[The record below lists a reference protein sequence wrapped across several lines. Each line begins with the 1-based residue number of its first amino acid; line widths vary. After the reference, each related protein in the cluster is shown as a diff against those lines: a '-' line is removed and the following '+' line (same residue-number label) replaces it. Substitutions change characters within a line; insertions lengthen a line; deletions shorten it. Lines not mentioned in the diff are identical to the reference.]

1 MSDQA
6 LDFSTYVRR
15 APLNQEGLTA
25 LVQGFWRHGLAFTP
39 MLPMTAAW
47 EDALKE
53 PIKHFSHDPQTI
65 HEAIAE
71 ILAKQSGGLTLWDR
85 WFPIMLGVDP
95 NYYAE
100 NTSRR
105 LGLPLDSAHPQYGSI
120 SIGTPS
126 SRTLVGQYGMHY
138 DTLAAWN
145 EGPLLQIHQQVMTA
159 LCHWAQVLCS
169 LVAPDFGFLCNLAA
183 VEDTLPLARDTT
195 IPSLLAQ
202 GILPNV
208 EELLQRRPYA
218 FYADAHLVRPEH
230 IVAWLAQD
238 NTNVQRVGTG
248 YFVTSQPG
256 LYRYGNNVGIAYMD
270 QAVQARK
277 MQQPQQS
284 GQLFQSATGIFT
296 TLADEVGLETT
307 NILRSHLYDDE
318 LLAEKKVPED
328 EEDDA

>member
-1 MSDQA
+1 MSDER
-6 LDFSTYVRR
+6 LDFTTYVRGT
-15 APLNQEGLTA
+15 PLDQEGLTV
-25 LVQGFWRHGLAFTP
+25 LLRGFWLHGLVFTSS
-39 MLPMTAAW
+39 LPTTTTWEEALTA
-47 EDALKE
+47 
-53 PIKHFSHDPQTI
+53 PIQRPFQDTVTLQ
-65 HEAIAE
+65 EAMAE
-71 ILAKQSGGLTLWDR
+71 IIVEKSGSFTLWDR
-85 WFPIMLGVDP
+85 WFPLSVGIYP
-95 NYYAE
+95 EYFAE
-100 NTSRR
+100 NTRRR
-105 LGLPLDSAHPQYGSI
+105 LGVPLDPTYPLYGRVAV
-120 SIGTPS
+120 GTPF
-126 SRTLVGQYGMHY
+126 SRTLVGQYGVDY

-169 LVAPDFGFLCNLAA
+169 LVAPDFGFLCNPAA

-208 EELLQRRPYA
+208 EELLQQRPYA

-284 GQLFQSATGIFT
+284 GQLFQRATGIFT